1 MYACMRVRKKILKL
15 KKKKKDWE
23 FVCVWMQEKING
35 GVYERKKG
43 AW

>member
-1 MYACMRVRKKILKL
+1 MHACAEKILKIE
-15 KKKKKDWE
+15 KKKDWE